1 VVGVATSY
9 GLGGPRFEF
18 QKAKETFSTPKPYR
32 PALGPTQPPIRWVP
46 GLFPRG
52 KAAWREA
59 DHLTPSSADVK
70 NEWSCTSAALRSLLT
85 STWTTVLLLRS
96 RHVGMLQTIIK
107 FTCNRFY
114 VI

>member
-9 GLGGPRFEF
+9 GVDGPRLEF
-18 QKAKETFSTPKPYR
+18 QKVKETFPTPKSSR
-32 PALGPTQPPIRWVP
+32 PALGPTQPPIRRVP

-52 KAAWREA
+52 KAVWREA

-70 NEWSCTSAALRSLLT
+70 NEWICTSAALRSLLT

-96 RHVGMLQTIIK
+96 RHVGMMQT
-107 FTCNRFY
+107 
-114 VI
+114 